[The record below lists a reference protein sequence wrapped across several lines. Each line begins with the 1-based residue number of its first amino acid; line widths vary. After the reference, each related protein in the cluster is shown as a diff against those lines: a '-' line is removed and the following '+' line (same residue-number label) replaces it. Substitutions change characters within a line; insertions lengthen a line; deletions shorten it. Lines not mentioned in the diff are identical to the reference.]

1 MIMRREGEDLRCPYR
16 MSIDVSFFFLASR
29 RGEVIE
35 EELKG
40 EKRKIIKSM
49 NPNSAN

>member
-16 MSIDVSFFFLASR
+16 RMSIEFFFSSALQGE
-29 RGEVIE
+29 RGGK

-40 EKRKIIKSM
+40 EKGK
-49 NPNSAN
+49 